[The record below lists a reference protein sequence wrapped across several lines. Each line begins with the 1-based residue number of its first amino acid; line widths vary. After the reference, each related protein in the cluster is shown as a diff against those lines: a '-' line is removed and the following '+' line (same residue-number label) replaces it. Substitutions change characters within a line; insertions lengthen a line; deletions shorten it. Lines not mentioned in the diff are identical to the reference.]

1 MKKIINYVKESYYE
15 LVNKVSWPTLQ
26 EVTSSSVVVLTASVI
41 IALVI
46 LAMDMAFQVQLDAT
60 HLFSLSASLTPQK
73 CSEYGSRVQMVLP
86 SCD

>member
-46 LAMDMAFQVQLDAT
+46 LVMDMAFGAQK
-60 HLFSLSASLTPQK
+60 FSLMQLIYSL
-73 CSEYGSRVQMVLP
+73 
-86 SCD
+86 

>member
-26 EVTSSSVVVLTASVI
+26 EVTNSSVVVLTASVI

-46 LAMDMAFQVQLDAT
+46 LAMDMVFGASR
-60 HLFSLSASLTPQK
+60 FSLMQLIYSL
-73 CSEYGSRVQMVLP
+73 
-86 SCD
+86 